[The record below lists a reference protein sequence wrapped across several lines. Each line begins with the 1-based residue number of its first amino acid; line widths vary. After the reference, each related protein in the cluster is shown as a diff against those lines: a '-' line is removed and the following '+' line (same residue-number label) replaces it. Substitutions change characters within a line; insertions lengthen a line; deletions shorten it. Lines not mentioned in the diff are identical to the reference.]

1 MDAKKLTLLLILL
14 MILPAAQVLAGET
27 TITGTASCVMPD
39 LFEIKAQ
46 PAVVAALA
54 AQPPVA
60 QGASGS
66 YEVKEEERL
75 IQTEGN
81 LVTKDVTEIENK
93 VRIYSICAR

>member
-14 MILPAAQVLAGET
+14 MLFPATQVLAGGT

-39 LFEIKAQ
+39 LFEMKAQ
-46 PAVVAALA
+46 SVAVATPAQQA
-54 AQPPVA
+54 PMA

-75 IQTEGN
+75 IQTEEN
-81 LVTKDVTEIENK
+81 LVTKDATGTENK
-93 VRIYSICAR
+93 VRVYSICAK